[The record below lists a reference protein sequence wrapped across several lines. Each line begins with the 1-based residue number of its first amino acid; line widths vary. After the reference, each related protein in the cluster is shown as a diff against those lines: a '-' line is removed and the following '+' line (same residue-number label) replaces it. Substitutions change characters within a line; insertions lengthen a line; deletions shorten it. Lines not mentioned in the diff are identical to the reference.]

1 MSLPDADLDA
11 TPAGSKPG
19 LGRSAL
25 AAFGWAIAGAI
36 GGGISWLA
44 SLAIA
49 RRLLTDPLPLIGP
62 GKFTEIV
69 MAGVGAAC
77 GFLSTAVA
85 DFVRYLRGHRDQRAD
100 ALLAWLGGAFVGAI
114 GGGLTPLLIGAF
126 AGVLPA
132 DASSSLAWSIAGL
145 LAGLLCYGR
154 SRLHGP
160 TGTSLA
166 LAWSAAAGLV
176 TGAAWIVGLLV
187 TGFPG
192 VLNWPVT
199 DAALVMAGGGAGVG
213 VIVGVAMGLL
223 RGGEHRRR
231 AATVL
236 GTCGA
241 MAGALGGVLSQ
252 LPGIIADAKL
262 LLAVTSSLAW
272 AFAGMLT
279 GVVGYVWSR
288 WNVER
293 PAAEDDE
300 EEPAQPPPAGAT
312 LLPREP
318 ARRVRPG
325 PIILR
330 VLPIVAVSVASLV
343 GAALLWP
350 ATVALSLLAVGC
362 LGCFV
367 ALVLG
372 DQEYRLRDQQRRL
385 RDLEHRFR
393 GWS

>member
-1 MSLPDADLDA
+1 
-11 TPAGSKPG
+11 
-19 LGRSAL
+19 
-25 AAFGWAIAGAI
+25 
-36 GGGISWLA
+36 
-44 SLAIA
+44 
-49 RRLLTDPLPLIGP
+49 
-62 GKFTEIV
+62 
-69 MAGVGAAC
+69 
-77 GFLSTAVA
+77 
-85 DFVRYLRGHRDQRAD
+85 
-100 ALLAWLGGAFVGAI
+100 
-114 GGGLTPLLIGAF
+114 
-126 AGVLPA
+126 
-132 DASSSLAWSIAGL
+132 
-145 LAGLLCYGR
+145 
-154 SRLHGP
+154 
-160 TGTSLA
+160 
-166 LAWSAAAGLV
+166 
-176 TGAAWIVGLLV
+176 
-187 TGFPG
+187 
-192 VLNWPVT
+192 
-199 DAALVMAGGGAGVG
+199 
-213 VIVGVAMGLL
+213 
-223 RGGEHRRR
+223 
-231 AATVL
+231 
-236 GTCGA
+236 